1 MEVTI
6 YDKPCLV
13 LETIELVYSWMNR
26 IPAEELTDSDPI
38 CIPRPEMEQIRQE
51 VCKDLDPEDEE
62 LKFYFRGVPLELHE
76 GEHKRLSCL
85 AIAMVGSLMPLG
97 CYEVEEAEEEL
108 HRLWTRY
115 SLPFSVGGFGV
126 HIVSIHETDKF
137 TTLAKEF
144 GKYPLPADYRAELVE
159 VFTAYDYHVARL
171 TQLLKPLAERLKPL
185 LEPWIAA
192 ERVLQWR
199 EFLSTEEGIGWFL
212 DVCNLKIC
220 PDKVELTL
228 RYISP
233 DCRPGLYRG
242 NDDGTATIF
251 MHWGVA
257 GAPGVYKRAS
267 KTAMSNNDYTVFR
280 LLSSPDCMAVL
291 RTVAKTEKSIQ
302 ELSQEMDMNP
312 GSVFRHVNNLYNAGL
327 LSLKVI
333 HNRNYYTANL
343 PRLKKLTD
351 HLLAHLGW
359 SE

>member
-6 YDKPCLV
+6 YDKPCLM

-38 CIPRPEMEQIRQE
+38 CIPRPEMERIRQE

-62 LKFYFRGVPLELHE
+62 LKFYFKGVPLEMHE

-85 AIAMVGSLMPLG
+85 AIAMVGSLMPIG
-97 CYEVEEAEEEL
+97 CYEMDKAEEEL
-108 HRLWTRY
+108 HRLWKQY
-115 SLPFSVGGFGV
+115 PHPFAVKGFAA
-126 HIVSIHETDKF
+126 HSISIDDADGF
-137 TTLAKEF
+137 TTLAREF
-144 GKYPLPADYRAELVE
+144 GKYPLPADYQAELVE
-159 VFTAYDYHVARL
+159 VFTGYDYHVARL

-199 EFLSTEEGIGWFL
+199 EFLLTEEGIRWFMETTK
-212 DVCNLKIC
+212 LKSR
-220 PDKVELTL
+220 PYKVELTL

-233 DCRPGLYRG
+233 DCRPGLYRN
-242 NDDGTATIF
+242 NDDATVTVF

-267 KTAMSNNDYTVFR
+267 KTAMRNNDYTVFR

-291 RTVAKTEKSIQ
+291 RTVTRTEKSIQ

-343 PRLKKLTD
+343 TRVKKLTD